1 MIARDAISRI
11 KKTGADMPV
20 RTVGEDTHLLDVLPR
35 LLDAPGRELLVEGGE
50 GAVGVIDQTSLLEA
64 LGRMIACCRT

>member
-20 RTVGEDTHLLDVLPR
+20 RTVGEDTHLLDVLLR
-35 LLDAPGRELLVEGGE
+35 DVSCSSRGE
-50 GAVGVIDQTSLLEA
+50 RVLSA
-64 LGRMIACCRT
+64 